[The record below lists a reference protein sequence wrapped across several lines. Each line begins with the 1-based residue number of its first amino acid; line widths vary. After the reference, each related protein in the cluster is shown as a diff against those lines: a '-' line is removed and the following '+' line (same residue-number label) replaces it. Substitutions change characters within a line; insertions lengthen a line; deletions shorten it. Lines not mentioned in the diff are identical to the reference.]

1 MRRQLLALLAAAG
14 LAAGV
19 LTGAP
24 ASAAPSAPSISSA
37 HGWVGT
43 WEAAPAQDATDSFT
57 DTSIRN
63 VVHISVGGAA
73 VRIRLSN
80 EFGTGPLVF
89 GHVTVARQASGENS
103 AVAAPGS
110 LREATFGGHRSVT
123 ARAGGD
129 VLSDPVPLAVP
140 AQANLLVTVYLAQS
154 AGPVTYHGL
163 AWQTSF
169 LGPNG
174 DHAADQSGTAFTGQ
188 TSAWF
193 YLTGVDV
200 LNRVARGAVVAFGD
214 SITDGYQSTYGT
226 NRRWPDFLAGRI
238 LAQATLAEAGQ
249 QALSVQ
255 ATLAE
260 AGQPALS
267 AQPKPAGEGQ
277 QALSDQATL
286 ADPGSSQRRSGP
298 LGVLNAGISGNR
310 LLLPGDPVVFGPSAL
325 VRLTEDALSRT
336 GVRSMIVLEGI
347 NDIQQTPHQTDPTKI
362 EAALRTIAHRAHA
375 RGVRVI
381 GGTITPFKGW
391 FVYDET
397 LEATRLAVNDFIRTS
412 RVFDAVIDFDR
423 AVRDPAD
430 PHRLLPAYDS
440 NDHLHPGDAGYRAM
454 ADAIDLSV
462 L

>member
-1 MRRQLLALLAAAG
+1 
-14 LAAGV
+14 
-19 LTGAP
+19 
-24 ASAAPSAPSISSA
+24 
-37 HGWVGT
+37 
-43 WEAAPAQDATDSFT
+43 
-57 DTSIRN
+57 
-63 VVHISVGGAA
+63 
-73 VRIRLSN
+73 
-80 EFGTGPLVF
+80 
-89 GHVTVARQASGENS
+89 
-103 AVAAPGS
+103 VAAPGT
-110 LREATFGGHRSVT
+110 LREATFGGRRSVT

-140 AQANLLVTVYLAQS
+140 AQANLLITVYLARS

-174 DHAADQSGTAFTGQ
+174 DHAADPSGAAFTGQ

-200 LNRVARGAVVAFGD
+200 LNRAARGSVVAFGD
-214 SITDGYQSTYGT
+214 SITDGYLSTYGT

-249 QALSVQ
+249 PALPAQATLADAGQPALSAQ

-267 AQPKPAGEGQ
+267 AQAKPAEAGQ
-277 QALSDQATL
+277 QALSGQATL
-286 ADPGSSQRRSGP
+286 ADAGSNQRRSRP

>member
-14 LAAGV
+14 LAVGV

-43 WEAAPAQDATDSFT
+43 WEAAPAQDTTDSFT

-80 EFGTGPLVF
+80 EFGTGPLVL

-103 AVAAPGS
+103 AVAAPGT

-140 AQANLLVTVYLAQS
+140 AQANLLVTVYLARS

-174 DHAADQSGTAFTGQ
+174 DHAADPSGTAFTGQ

-200 LNRVARGAVVAFGD
+200 LNRAARGSVVAFGD
-214 SITDGYQSTYGT
+214 SITDGYLSTYGT

-249 QALSVQ
+249 
-255 ATLAE
+255 
-260 AGQPALS
+260 PAL
-267 AQPKPAGEGQ
+267 PA
-277 QALSDQATL
+277 QATL
-286 ADPGSSQRRSGP
+286 ADAGSNQRRSRP

>member
-14 LAAGV
+14 LAAGA

-24 ASAAPSAPSISSA
+24 ASAAPPAASISSA

-43 WEAAPAQDATDSFT
+43 WEAAAAQDTTDTFT

-80 EFGTGPLVF
+80 EFGTGPLLF
-89 GHVTVARQASGENS
+89 GHVTVARQAPGENS
-103 AVAAPGS
+103 AVAAPGT

-123 ARAGGD
+123 ARQGGD

-140 AQANLLVTVYLAQS
+140 AQANLLVTVYLPRS
-154 AGPVTYHGL
+154 VGPVTYHGL

-174 DHAADQSGTAFTGQ
+174 DHAADPSGTAFTGQ

-200 LNRVARGAVVAFGD
+200 LDRGARGAVVAFGD

-238 LAQATLAEAGQ
+238 LAQAK
-249 QALSVQ
+249 S
-255 ATLAE
+255 
-260 AGQPALS
+260 
-267 AQPKPAGEGQ
+267 AGEGQ
-277 QALSDQATL
+277 PVLSAQF
-286 ADPGSSQRRSGP
+286 RSRT

-325 VRLTEDALSRT
+325 DRLASDALSRT

-347 NDIQQTPHQTDPTKI
+347 NDIQQTPHQTDPAKI

-430 PHRLLPAYDS
+430 PHQLLPAYDS

>member
-1 MRRQLLALLAAAG
+1 MRRQILALLGAAS

-24 ASAAPSAPSISSA
+24 AASAAPPAPSLPPAQSSAP
-37 HGWVGT
+37 GWVGS
-43 WEAAPAQDATDSFT
+43 WQAAPAQDTTDSFT

-89 GHVTVARQASGENS
+89 GHVTVARQAPGENS
-103 AVAAPGS
+103 AAAVPGT
-110 LREATFGGHRSVT
+110 LREATFGSRRSVT
-123 ARAGGD
+123 ARPGAD

-140 AQANLLVTVYLAQS
+140 TQTNLLVTVFLARS
-154 AGPVTYHGL
+154 VGPVTYHGM

-174 DHAADQSGTAFTGQ
+174 DHAADPAAAAFTGQ
-188 TSAWF
+188 TSSWF

-200 LNRVARGAVVAFGD
+200 LNPGARGAVVAFGD

-226 NRRWPDFLAGRI
+226 NQRWPDFLAGRI
-238 LAQATLAEAGQ
+238 LAQ
-249 QALSVQ
+249 
-255 ATLAE
+255 
-260 AGQPALS
+260 P
-267 AQPKPAGEGQ
+267 
-277 QALSDQATL
+277 
-286 ADPGSSQRRSGP
+286 RSRP

-325 VRLTEDALSRT
+325 DRLAEDVLSRT
-336 GVRSMIVLEGI
+336 GVRSVIVLEGI

-375 RGVRVI
+375 RGLRVI
-381 GGTITPFKGW
+381 GGTITPFEGW
-391 FVYDET
+391 QVYDET

-423 AVRDPAD
+423 ATSDPAD

-440 NDHLHPGDAGYRAM
+440 TDHLHPNDAGYRAM
-454 ADAIDLSV
+454 ADAVDLTV

>member
-1 MRRQLLALLAAAG
+1 MRRQLLALLAAAS

-24 ASAAPSAPSISSA
+24 ATAAPAAPSISSA

-43 WEAAPAQDATDSFT
+43 WEAAPAQDTTDSFT
-57 DTSIRN
+57 DISIRN

-89 GHVTVARQASGENS
+89 GHVTVARQAPGENS
-103 AVAAPGS
+103 AVAAPGT

-123 ARAGGD
+123 ARPGGD
-129 VLSDPVPLAVP
+129 VLSDPLPLAVP
-140 AQANLLVTVYLAQS
+140 AQANLLVTVYLARS
-154 AGPVTYHGL
+154 AGPVTFHGL

-174 DHAADQSGTAFTGQ
+174 DHAADPSGTAFTGQ

-200 LNRVARGAVVAFGD
+200 LNPGARGAVVAFGD

-226 NRRWPDFLAGRI
+226 NRRWPDFLASRI
-238 LAQATLAEAGQ
+238 LAQ
-249 QALSVQ
+249 S
-255 ATLAE
+255 TLAE

-267 AQPKPAGEGQ
+267 AQSTLAEAGQ
-277 QALSDQATL
+277 PALSAQSTL
-286 ADPGSSQRRSGP
+286 AEAGQPALSGQFRSRP

-325 VRLTEDALSRT
+325 VRLAEDALSRT

-362 EAALRTIAHRAHA
+362 EAALRTIANRAHA

-430 PHRLLPAYDS
+430 PHQLLPAYDS
-440 NDHLHPGDAGYRAM
+440 NDHLHPGDAGYHAM
-454 ADAIDLSV
+454 ADAVDLAV

>member
-1 MRRQLLALLAAAG
+1 MRRQLLALLAAAS

-24 ASAAPSAPSISSA
+24 ASAAPAAPSISSA

-43 WEAAPAQDATDSFT
+43 WEAAPAQDTTDSFT
-57 DTSIRN
+57 DISIRN

-89 GHVTVARQASGENS
+89 GHVTVARQAPGENS
-103 AVAAPGS
+103 AVAAPGT

-123 ARAGGD
+123 ARPGGD
-129 VLSDPVPLAVP
+129 VLSDPLPLAVP
-140 AQANLLVTVYLAQS
+140 AQANLLVTVYLARS
-154 AGPVTYHGL
+154 AGPVTFHGL

-174 DHAADQSGTAFTGQ
+174 DHAADPSGTAFTGQ

-200 LNRVARGAVVAFGD
+200 LNPGARGAVVAFGD

-226 NRRWPDFLAGRI
+226 NRRWPDFLASRI
-238 LAQATLAEAGQ
+238 LAQ
-249 QALSVQ
+249 S
-255 ATLAE
+255 TLAE

-267 AQPKPAGEGQ
+267 GQ
-277 QALSDQATL
+277 F
-286 ADPGSSQRRSGP
+286 RSRP

-310 LLLPGDPVVFGPSAL
+310 LLLPGDPVVVGPSAL
-325 VRLTEDALSRT
+325 VRLAEDALSRT

-362 EAALRTIAHRAHA
+362 EAALRTIANRAHA

-430 PHRLLPAYDS
+430 PHQLLPAYDS
-440 NDHLHPGDAGYRAM
+440 NDHLHPGDAGYHAM
-454 ADAIDLSV
+454 ADAVDLAV